1 MIMHNIKK
9 FFGFNQENQSY
20 NLQIVAD
27 NFVETITEQL
37 IQGKTALQSLWQF
50 ENISQND
57 EDSVRGEKQYAG
69 FNVIATITQLGDC
82 SYEVVLVL
90 SNDDDTIVEI
100 SGDIVKI
107 SNENTK

>member
-1 MIMHNIKK
+1 MHNIKK
-9 FFGFNQENQSY
+9 LFGFNKESEAY

-57 EDSVRGEKQYAG
+57 QDLARGEKQ
-69 FNVIATITQLGDC
+69 
-82 SYEVVLVL
+82 
-90 SNDDDTIVEI
+90 
-100 SGDIVKI
+100 
-107 SNENTK
+107 

>member
-37 IQGKTALQSLWQF
+37 IQGKTVLQSLWQF

-57 EDSVRGEKQYAG
+57 ECSVRGEKQYAG
-69 FNVIATITQLGDC
+69 FNVVATVSQLDDC
-82 SYEVVLVL
+82 SYEVVVVL

>member
-1 MIMHNIKK
+1 MHNIKK
-9 FFGFNQENQSY
+9 FFGFNKESEAY

-27 NFVETITEQL
+27 NFLETITEQL
-37 IQGKTALQSLWQF
+37 IQGKTVSQSLWQF

-57 EDSVRGEKQYAG
+57 EDSVRGEKQYIG
-69 FNVIATITQLGDC
+69 FNVVATVSQLNDC
-82 SYEVVLVL
+82 SYEVVVVL